1 MKSNYPCCYDLT
13 PADLMT
19 KSKIPI
25 LVAENCGEIFY
36 EFALN
41 MIEQI
46 EENNRL
52 GRRSVFICPAGP
64 VGQYPIFARL
74 AKTRKVCLRNTWII
88 NMDEYLDE
96 NGRSLTSSDP
106 LSFHYCMD
114 HYLYSRLDPAFTVP
128 PAQRVFPDPGDPG
141 AIGRLIEKLGGVDIA
156 FGGVAL
162 NGHIAFNDPQ
172 PELSEEQFASL
183 STRIVTLSQT
193 TRIKDAI
200 LNRGGAVDSLP
211 EKSITIGM
219 KEILGAKKVR
229 FSMMLDMQRAVLR
242 KACCGEVSSEC
253 PVSFA
258 QRHPDAMLMVT
269 TNVMQNP
276 F

>member
-1 MKSNYPCCYDLT
+1 MKKNYPCCYDFS
-13 PADLMT
+13 PEEVAE
-19 KSKIPI
+19 KSKIPL

-36 EFALN
+36 AFALN

-74 AKTRKVCLRNTWII
+74 AKTRKLCLQNTWII

-96 NGRSLTSSDP
+96 TGHSLAPSDP

-114 HYLYSRLDPAFTVP
+114 QYLYNRLDPEFTVP
-128 PAQRVFPDPGDPG
+128 VNQRVFPDPAEPE
-141 AIGRLIEKLGGVDIA
+141 AIGDLIKKLGGVDIA

-162 NGHIAFNDPQ
+162 NGHLAFNDPL
-172 PELSEEQFASL
+172 PELSIEEFAAL
-183 STRIVTLSQT
+183 STRVVKLSQT

-211 EKSITIGM
+211 EQAITIGM
-219 KEILGAKKVR
+219 KEIFSARKVR

-242 KACCGEVSSEC
+242 KACCGEISSSC
-253 PVSFA
+253 PISFA
-258 QRHPDAMLMVT
+258 QRHPDAILMVT
-269 TNVMQNP
+269 SNVMNKP